1 MSPKAE
7 KCVLV
12 IGGGVAGMTSA
23 IELARSGHKVH
34 LVERAAHLGGLVR
47 LHGAAAPGH
56 EAPDKILAHL
66 KKELETHKDIT
77 VHLSSKVTKL
87 DGECPNAK
95 ATIETHNKGPTTV
108 DTGAIIITMG
118 AKPYD
123 PRKLPEFK
131 YGRSPSIITTLE
143 FEGMLKGGLPVNPQT
158 KNALKRVGF
167 VQCVGSRMETRGNPW
182 CSNVCCGVTVK
193 QAMLLKQR
201 SPSTDVFVYYMDI
214 RTFNRGQEELYSES
228 RIMGVKYTRGIPSE
242 VITRQDGTLMVRA
255 EDASLGRIMERELD
269 LLILSIG
276 LEPQVGGSDL
286 LKVLGIVQP
295 KDNFVPILSSES
307 KPLETGVKGVFVAG
321 SAEFPKNIK
330 DTVTQAKGAVIE
342 VVNYLK
348 N

>member
-7 KCVLV
+7 MCVLV

-23 IELARSGHKVH
+23 IELARSGHSVH

-56 EAPDKILAHL
+56 EAPDKLLAHL
-66 KKELETHKDIT
+66 KKELEAHKDIT

-95 ATIETHNKGPTTV
+95 ATIETHNKGATTV
-108 DTGAIIITMG
+108 NTGAIIITMG

-269 LLILSIG
+269 LLVLSIG

-295 KDNFVPILSSES
+295 KDNFVPTISSES

-330 DTVTQAKGAVIE
+330 DTVTQAKGAAIE

>member
-7 KCVLV
+7 KCVVV

-23 IELARSGHKVH
+23 IELARSGHSVH

-56 EAPDKILAHL
+56 EAPDKLLAHL
-66 KKELETHKDIT
+66 KKELDAHKGIT
-77 VHLSSKVTKL
+77 VHLSSKVAKL
-87 DGECPNAK
+87 EGECPNAK
-95 ATIETHNKGPTTV
+95 ATIETHNKGSTIV
-108 DTGAIIITMG
+108 NTGAVILALG

-131 YGRSPSIITTLE
+131 YGRSPSIVTTLE

-158 KNALKRVGF
+158 KNSLKRAGF

-182 CSNVCCGVTVK
+182 CSNVCCGVTIK

-201 SPSTDVFVYYMDI
+201 SPSTDVIVYYMDI
-214 RTFNRGQEELYSES
+214 RAFNRGQEELYAES
-228 RIMGVKYTRGIPSE
+228 RILGVKYTRGIPSE

-255 EDASLGRIMERELD
+255 EDASLGKIVERELD
-269 LLILSIG
+269 LLVLSIG

-286 LKVLGIVQP
+286 LNILGIVQP
-295 KDNFVPILSSES
+295 KDSFVPIMSSES
-307 KPLETGVKGVFVAG
+307 KPLETSVKGIFVAG
-321 SAEFPKNIK
+321 AAEFPKNIK
-330 DTVTQAKGAVIE
+330 DTVTQAKGAAIE